1 MCFRRSGLSKSVNT
15 IHSPIL
21 IARLT
26 AVIREHSRITSPEV
40 ESACGGT
47 TQENCGASLASM
59 EVEPFFCLNARGI
72 SKIAPQIKE
81 EVEKHTFGC
90 QCSSLSPCGSSV
102 TTAAAMVVAMGKL
115 RESTI
120 ATVPPPPG
128 ARGTDFL
135 DRW

>member
-1 MCFRRSGLSKSVNT
+1 
-15 IHSPIL
+15 
-21 IARLT
+21 
-26 AVIREHSRITSPEV
+26 
-40 ESACGGT
+40 
-47 TQENCGASLASM
+47 M
-59 EVEPFFCLNARGI
+59 EVEPFFCLNAQGV

-81 EVEKHTFGC
+81 EDRKHTFGC
-90 QCSSLSPCGSSV
+90 QCSSLSPRGSSV
-102 TTAAAMVVAMGKL
+102 TTAAAMVVAIGKL